1 MNAFMSQLLP
11 LVAQA
16 LSGGQDVFTQSG
28 WTLNRV
34 YGGMNGIIYRAESAF
49 HGQSLAVKIRKR
61 DSRNRAER
69 EFAALQALA
78 VLSEPVAPAPVGIY
92 NDLPEFPGDI
102 VIASWVDG
110 VVLNQ
115 LAGSD
120 CSLWER
126 ILTTCARIHAVKPG
140 DTSVIRDAVVPVR
153 SAQGVIDEIERRYAR
168 LPDGQ
173 LGEVTKADM
182 GVLLDEFKQH
192 ASQKVCVADRLG
204 LIVCDTNPSNM
215 IECDGRIVIVD
226 WESSGWGDPAFDIAD
241 LLVRPNCAG
250 LSGEDRMW
258 VMKRYA
264 EIAGGDSY
272 LIERIATYE
281 RLMLVFW
288 LILTSG
294 GFAATDVERFPG
306 TRQFSLEETTRQQS
320 DYLHRLDAVRHMAE

>member
-1 MNAFMSQLLP
+1 
-11 LVAQA
+11 
-16 LSGGQDVFTQSG
+16 
-28 WTLNRV
+28 
-34 YGGMNGIIYRAESAF
+34 
-49 HGQSLAVKIRKR
+49 
-61 DSRNRAER
+61 
-69 EFAALQALA
+69 
-78 VLSEPVAPAPVGIY
+78 
-92 NDLPEFPGDI
+92 
-102 VIASWVDG
+102 
-110 VVLNQ
+110 
-115 LAGSD
+115 
-120 CSLWER
+120 
-126 ILTTCARIHAVKPG
+126 
-140 DTSVIRDAVVPVR
+140 
-153 SAQGVIDEIERRYAR
+153 
-168 LPDGQ
+168 
-173 LGEVTKADM
+173 M

>member
-153 SAQGVIDEIERRYAR
+153 SAQGVID
-168 LPDGQ
+168 
-173 LGEVTKADM
+173 
-182 GVLLDEFKQH
+182 
-192 ASQKVCVADRLG
+192 
-204 LIVCDTNPSNM
+204 
-215 IECDGRIVIVD
+215 
-226 WESSGWGDPAFDIAD
+226 
-241 LLVRPNCAG
+241 
-250 LSGEDRMW
+250 
-258 VMKRYA
+258 
-264 EIAGGDSY
+264 
-272 LIERIATYE
+272 
-281 RLMLVFW
+281 
-288 LILTSG
+288 
-294 GFAATDVERFPG
+294 
-306 TRQFSLEETTRQQS
+306 
-320 DYLHRLDAVRHMAE
+320 